1 MSGPKN
7 QDDRSSGNRRP
18 PVEEEGY
25 EPDFAEE
32 HTPSATD
39 PPNAWPDDNA
49 PDERWDKP
57 TEV

>member
-1 MSGPKN
+1 MSRPKN
-7 QDDRSSGNRRP
+7 EDDRPFADRRDDP
-18 PVEEEGY
+18 EDES

>member
-1 MSGPKN
+1 MTTPKN
-7 QDDRSSGNRRP
+7 EDERRSAERRAP
-18 PVEEEGY
+18 DPYAGDEH
-25 EPDFAEE
+25 DFAEE